1 MKQLYFI
8 FLLLG
13 TFFTVTSCSDWLDV
27 APETEKKQEEM
38 FSTET
43 GYKNVLT
50 GAYIR
55 MKSASLY
62 GDEMVYGTLSM
73 LAQNWNNTTTGSK
86 EAYLRLYDYK
96 ASQIESAFSSI
107 YNNLYKVIADVNGL
121 LKDIDS
127 NRDIFKGNG
136 YQLTKAEALAIRAFC
151 HFDILRLFGPMP
163 TNLPNEPILPYVK
176 VVSNT
181 PNSKI
186 TYEQFTKNL
195 LDDLQEAEDLFEGKD
210 PICTYS
216 IEKLNSPTF
225 LEDTYWGYRQMRM
238 NYYAVCA
245 TKARLYLWLG
255 NKTEALKYS
264 KIVMDAKDNVGNKMY
279 RLGNSDD
286 CARKDYTLSC
296 EHIFNI
302 YVKDLGTTSLGTAKG
317 YQKTKSLLTSQL
329 YGSGSTDIRLNLM
342 WDYVYDDYW
351 WTYYNY
357 FKKYLQSDGMPNL
370 AKNVLPLIRLYEM
383 YLIAMECSSLEE
395 ANALYSEMC
404 IARDIPSVEIDDVN
418 ELRDIIVKE
427 YNKEFCGEGQTFYM
441 FKRLAIETIP
451 YAAESGSISTYVIP
465 LPVQETI

>member
-1 MKQLYFI
+1 MKQLYFTI
-8 FLLLG
+8 FLLG
-13 TFFTVTSCSDWLDV
+13 TFFIATSCSDWLDV
-27 APETEKKQEEM
+27 SPETEKKQEEM

-55 MKSASLY
+55 MKSTSLY
-62 GDEMVYGTLSM
+62 GGEMVYETLSM
-73 LAQNWNNTTTGSK
+73 LAQNWNNTTKGSK
-86 EAYLRLYDYK
+86 AAYLRIYDYK
-96 ASQIESAFSSI
+96 ASEVESSFSSI

-121 LKDIDS
+121 LEDIDT
-127 NRDIFKGNG
+127 NRDVFKRDN
-136 YQLTKAEALAIRAFC
+136 YHLIKAEALAIRAFC
-151 HFDILRLFGPMP
+151 HFDVLRLFGPMP
-163 TNLPNEPILPYVK
+163 TSLPSEAILPYAK
-176 VVSNT
+176 VVSTT
-181 PNSKI
+181 PNTKI

-195 LDDLQEAEDLFEGKD
+195 LDDLTEAEELFKGKD

-216 IEKLNSPTF
+216 IEKLNSPSF

-245 TKARLYLWLG
+245 TKARLYLWMG
-255 NKTEALKYS
+255 NKTEALKYA
-264 KIVMDAKDNVGNKMY
+264 KIVMDAKDNAGNRMY

-296 EHIFNI
+296 EHIFNM
-302 YVKDLGTTSLGTAKG
+302 YVKDLATTSLGTARG
-317 YQKTKSLLTSQL
+317 YEKTKSQLTSQL

-351 WTYYNY
+351 WTYNNY
-357 FKKYLQSDGMPNL
+357 FKKYLQSDNMPNL
-370 AKNVLPLIRLYEM
+370 SKNVLPLIRLYEM

-395 ANALYSEMC
+395 ANALYLEMC
-404 IARDIPSVEIDDVN
+404 IARDIPAVEIDDVN
-418 ELRDIIVKE
+418 ELKEIIVKE

-451 YAAESGSISTYVIP
+451 YAAEPGSIATYVIP
-465 LPVQETI
+465 LPMLETI